1 VLYPALFFHTYF
13 NTKSVGLILF
23 LDIKAIRCLF
33 ILLKHTTMST
43 ENRNLQN
50 DPDQQNESSHKD
62 EVKNVGS
69 ESDTSHTHGHT
80 DMTSRPSEGVVG
92 NTHSSGISTKRSV
105 TGSDFDGQ
113 VSSS

>member
-1 VLYPALFFHTYF
+1 
-13 NTKSVGLILF
+13 
-23 LDIKAIRCLF
+23 
-33 ILLKHTTMST
+33 MST

-50 DPDQQNESSHKD
+50 DQDQQNENDRLGHD
-62 EVKNVGS
+62 EAKNVGS
-69 ESDTSHTHGHT
+69 ESDATVSHGHA